1 MHPFSLTLGVQ
12 ADLILVEVVNMLSIR
27 GPLIS
32 VEFTAIQYL
41 SGNLPIC
48 PEIGLQ
54 EEPCS
59 AAVTGAGSIMGQAP
73 KLHSH

>member
-12 ADLILVEVVNMLSIR
+12 VLVAVINMLSTR

-48 PEIGLQ
+48 LEIGLQ

-59 AAVTGAGSIMGQAP
+59 AAVMGARGIIGQAP

>member
-12 ADLILVEVVNMLSIR
+12 VDLILVEVVNMLSIR
-27 GPLIS
+27 GSLIS

-48 PEIGLQ
+48 AQKVVYRRSL
-54 EEPCS
+54 
-59 AAVTGAGSIMGQAP
+59 V
-73 KLHSH
+73 LLL